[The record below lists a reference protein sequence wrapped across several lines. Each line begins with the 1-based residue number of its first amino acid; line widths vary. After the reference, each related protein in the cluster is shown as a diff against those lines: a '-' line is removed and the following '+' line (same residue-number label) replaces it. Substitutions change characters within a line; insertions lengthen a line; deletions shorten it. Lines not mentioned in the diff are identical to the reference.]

1 MDVTLY
7 SPHPGITIPGLVMVK
22 LPEQRRWTRTT
33 AISFASTLAIAASIL
48 FAWRYWHAQP
58 AVVAVQR
65 DISDVRVLWR
75 CPDDHRFT
83 ALGAT
88 VARNCP
94 TCDQPAAVALDC
106 LYREHGRVELLLRFH
121 RTPDGR
127 AAPAEY
133 SADGSQW
140 APMGDAPSC
149 PICSEPLSRVPRSL
163 ADQIADQD
171 ALR

>member
-1 MDVTLY
+1 
-7 SPHPGITIPGLVMVK
+7 MVK

-48 FAWRYWHAQP
+48 FAWRFWHDQP

-65 DISDVRVLWR
+65 DISDVRVWWR

-88 VARNCP
+88 VARICP
-94 TCDQPAAVALDC
+94 KCDQAADVALEYLCRD
-106 LYREHGRVELLLRFH
+106 HGRVEVLLRYQ

-127 AAPAEY
+127 AKPASY

-140 APMGDAPSC
+140 APMGDTPLC
-149 PICSEPLSRVPRSL
+149 PICSEPLSRGRRFLSDL
-163 ADQIADQD
+163 TSNQD
-171 ALR
+171 APQ